1 MGIRLRRLVFRV
13 FQCWDVINSATKEH
27 PSLILLLLIS
37 LMIVP
42 AVVAAEPHAAASAP
56 SAESIRTAP
65 LTIEEV
71 LARIELTHPLLR
83 ATGLERAQARAKVLK
98 ALGAWEPRLRNEVEM
113 DRYVTYNLTNVSG
126 IPNVLTS
133 GYSDTMLKVAHPYGI
148 EVFGG
153 IRNGFGDHATLNGS
167 GGPILRR
174 VTTGPVAFPQDFQ
187 LFWPQQMLIVG
198 GAINLLRGFMINEEY
213 AEFQQAE
220 LAGPQAEVKV
230 AQKRQDLYL
239 AGAVQYWDWQVAVK
253 QADVVKRALAVAEER
268 YRMVEGRSKA
278 GAVAPIDVVE
288 AQEEVQRRREAAIA
302 AQRKVEYEQYKLAL
316 FLWEDGQ
323 PVTPRPEWA
332 PEFQG
337 ETPLPSEE
345 DVAAFKVEAAEDRP
359 EVRDLYI
366 EAKLNNIELKLAKNS
381 LLPKLTFSGGPAVGS
396 LYWVGGFGYNMQL
409 RFSMPLFNRGPRGKV
424 LHAEAEQTRLAYKQ
438 AYTERQVTVD
448 VDNWLSAIVR
458 ARDRVKA
465 ATEAL
470 RLSKTLE
477 EGERARFNMGATS
490 VLFVN
495 LRERAVVEAAYEL
508 YRAQADYAVA
518 RGGMLWARGALSKPL
533 AENILAKYGDTL
545 YTAGLSG
552 RVVPGRD

>member
-1 MGIRLRRLVFRV
+1 MIF
-13 FQCWDVINSATKEH
+13 
-27 PSLILLLLIS
+27 LLLFS
-37 LMIVP
+37 LMMVP
-42 AVVAAEPHAAASAP
+42 AIALGEPVLDSSVMQAQST
-56 SAESIRTAP
+56 RTAP

-98 ALGAWEPRLRNEVEM
+98 ALGAWEPKFKNEIEY
-113 DRYVTYNLTNVSG
+113 DRYQTYNLTNATGLNS
-126 IPNVLTS
+126 LS
-133 GYSDTMLKVAHPYGI
+133 AGYVDTMLKIGHPWGL
-148 EVFGG
+148 ELFGG
-153 IRNGFGDHATLNGS
+153 IRNVFGDRATLMGNRAY
-167 GGPILRR
+167 PITDERN
-174 VTTGPVAFPQDFQ
+174 VQSPGIAVPQDFQ
-187 LFWPQQMLIVG
+187 LFYPQQMGIVG
-198 GAINLLRGFMINEEY
+198 GRINLLRGFMINEEY
-213 AEFQQAE
+213 AELQQAE

-239 AGAVQYWDWQVAVK
+239 AGAVQYWDWQVVVK
-253 QADVVKRALAVAEER
+253 QADVVKRALAIAEER
-268 YRMVEGRSKA
+268 YRMVEGRAKS

-288 AQEEVQRRREAAIA
+288 AREEVQRRREAAIA

-316 FLWEDGQ
+316 FLWENGE

-332 PEFQG
+332 PEFQR
-337 ETPLPSEE
+337 ETPLPTED
-345 DVAAFKVEAAEDRP
+345 DVAAFKVEATEDRP

-366 EAKLNNIELKLAKNS
+366 EARLNNIEIKLAKNS
-381 LLPKLTFSGGPAVGS
+381 LLPKLTVEGGPAIGAI
-396 LYWVGGFGYNMQL
+396 YWVGGIGYRMAAL
-409 RFSMPLFNRGPRGKV
+409 FSMPLFNRAARGKV

-438 AYTERQVTVD
+438 VYTERQVQIE

-465 ATEAL
+465 STEAL
-470 RLSKTLE
+470 RLAKTLE

-533 AENILAKYGDTL
+533 ADSVLAKYGDRVHS
-545 YTAGLSG
+545 AGTSG
-552 RVVPGRD
+552 RKVPGRD

>member
-1 MGIRLRRLVFRV
+1 M
-13 FQCWDVINSATKEH
+13 
-27 PSLILLLLIS
+27 
-37 LMIVP
+37 MVP
-42 AVVAAEPHAAASAP
+42 ATALAEPMIDSSGVQAQST
-56 SAESIRTAP
+56 RTAP
-65 LTIEEV
+65 LTITEV

-98 ALGAWEPRLRNEVEM
+98 ALGAWEPKVRNDIEY
-113 DRYVTYNLTNVSG
+113 DRYQTYNLTNVSG
-126 IPNVLTS
+126 APNHLNS
-133 GYSDTMLKVAHPYGI
+133 GYSDTFLKIGHPWGW
-148 EVFGG
+148 EFFAG
-153 IRNGFGDHATLNGS
+153 IRNGFGDHASLSGQNTLNQSDRNVQSPGV
-167 GGPILRR
+167 GL
-174 VTTGPVAFPQDFQ
+174 PQDYQ
-187 LFWPQQMLIVG
+187 LFYPQQMGIVG
-198 GAINLLRGFMINEEY
+198 GKLNLLRGFMVNEEF
-213 AEFQQAE
+213 AQFQQAE

-253 QADVVKRALAVAEER
+253 QAEVVKRALAVAEER
-268 YRMVEGRSKA
+268 YRMVEGRAKT

-288 AQEEVQRRREAAIA
+288 ALQEVQRRREAAIA

-316 FLWEDGQ
+316 FLWENGE

-345 DVAAFKVEAAEDRP
+345 DVAIFKVEATEDRP

-366 EAKLNNIELKLAKNS
+366 EARLNNIEIKLAKNS
-381 LLPKLTFSGGPAVGS
+381 LLPKFTVEGGPAVGS
-396 LYWVGGFGYNMQL
+396 IYWVGGIGYRAAAL
-409 RFSMPLFNRGPRGKV
+409 FSMPLFNRGARGKV

-438 AYTERQVTVD
+438 VYTERQVQID

-470 RLSKTLE
+470 RLAKTLE

-518 RGGMLWARGALSKPL
+518 RGGMLWARGALSKAL
-533 AENILAKYGDTL
+533 SENVLEKYGNPL
-545 YTAGLSG
+545 YAAGSSG
-552 RVVPGRD
+552 REIPGRD